1 VLIFSGNE
9 SPWQPPMHDT
19 ITARVPKDVYLAP
32 GMKLLIRAARGGGTN
47 PWRIEWDAPQPQL
60 PPMQLPHVPGG
71 QNAIVMLQ
79 HLQSLVALGSLD
91 QEGYERAK
99 DYLEHGW
106 AVPA

>member
-1 VLIFSGNE
+1 
-9 SPWQPPMHDT
+9 MRDT
-19 ITARVPKDVYLAP
+19 IATRVPDDVYVAP
-32 GMKLLIRAARGGGTN
+32 GMVFVVQAVRGGHTNN
-47 PWRIEWDAPQPQL
+47 PWRFVWDAPQPQL